1 VFGRAARANVL
12 PGLLGP
18 SGNLGSW
25 IAIAVQSGVAAALLA
40 APVPPNALKFGAG
53 KPVEVFVFGAQG
65 NATLVVRDHG
75 IGIDPAEQARIFDR
89 FERAVSTRHYG
100 GLGLGLYVSRRI
112 VEAHGGTIRVASRP
126 GDGATF
132 TVELPRSLAGV
143 AAAATGVAQPEA
155 RHA

>member
-1 VFGRAARANVL
+1 VYALSLTTSCTAWTYYGSVGFVTST
-12 PGLLGP
+12 GLLLLAVYLGP
-18 SGNLGSW
+18 TF
-25 IAIAVQSGVAAALLA
+25 AAAMWGDVLR
-40 APVPPNALKFGAG
+40 KM
-53 KPVEVFVFGAQG
+53 
-65 NATLVVRDHG
+65 
-75 IGIDPAEQARIFDR
+75 ARIFDR